1 MIEIKGIMVNRYFFI
16 KENMMTTVKKFIV
29 LILALLLAALGI
41 SLQMKAAIGLA
52 PFDAMNQTL
61 AFAFNMRVGDIVT
74 IVQLFFVGVQI
85 LILKRDTTF
94 SILLQIF
101 VGALL
106 GQFVNLFFYSVFGNL
121 VLEGYLLRFIVFFIG
136 NLWAPLFIG
145 AVMVLDLVT
154 MPVESFSLV
163 VANRIN
169 RPFGLIR
176 QICDIIFLVVSI
188 VVTLALGLPLTI
200 REGTI
205 ISALSFGPLVGFYM
219 PYIEKLFL
227 KWNIIEAKKN

>member
-1 MIEIKGIMVNRYFFI
+1 
-16 KENMMTTVKKFIV
+16 MTTVKKFIV
-29 LILALLLAALGI
+29 LIFALLLAAFGI

-61 AFAFNMRVGDIVT
+61 AFASNMRVGDIVT

-85 LILKRDTTF
+85 LILKRNTTF
-94 SILLQIF
+94 SILLQFF

-106 GQFVNLFFYSVFGNL
+106 GQFVNLFFYTVFGNL
-121 VLEGYLLRFIVFFIG
+121 VLQGYFIRLLVFLIG
-136 NLWAPLFIG
+136 NLWAPFFIG

-154 MPVESFSLV
+154 MPVESFSMV
-163 VANRIN
+163 VSNKLDRS
-169 RPFGLIR
+169 FGFIR
-176 QICDIIFLVVSI
+176 QICDIVFLVIS
-188 VVTLALGLPLTI
+188 VVLTLALNLPLTI

-205 ISALSFGPLVGFYM
+205 ISALSFGPLVGLYM

-227 KWNIIEAKKN
+227 KWNILKVTQSE